1 MLFLNGSLCSV
12 QCLRRLSDLS
22 GHIFQP
28 LLLLCHLEL
37 GHSQMFF
44 SAATLSTLHIG
55 ISGSFHIVEEIV
67 LQDTVRCPQNF
78 LALGGQK
85 RIALFIQSNFGFP
98 LFTAA
103 DLHNGLLDCT
113 YKGLILAPLRP
124 ENLFFHHRD
133 IDHMKVVVI
142 HILPQSFRHG
152 SVALIGVHDGREDI
166 LLTAHNLYGSFVCV
180 GVELLGIFISA
191 VIVKVSGVHIKN
203 QFPVFH
209 RIGFQTTGG
218 DNAIGNH
225 LIEHSGIAVGGSFEV
240 DIPVGLGG
248 INILVGVAVLFSFVM
263 LLHLR
268 HIIEG
273 GQVLV
278 TGKGAV
284 DSVVSGH
291 KNQLLSVVRQTAG
304 GRGCTSCGKCNNPL

>member
-1 MLFLNGSLCSV
+1 
-12 QCLRRLSDLS
+12 
-22 GHIFQP
+22 
-28 LLLLCHLEL
+28 
-37 GHSQMFF
+37 
-44 SAATLSTLHIG
+44 
-55 ISGSFHIVEEIV
+55 
-67 LQDTVRCPQNF
+67 
-78 LALGGQK
+78 
-85 RIALFIQSNFGFP
+85 
-98 LFTAA
+98 
-103 DLHNGLLDCT
+103 
-113 YKGLILAPLRP
+113 
-124 ENLFFHHRD
+124 
-133 IDHMKVVVI
+133 MKVVMV

-152 SVALIGVHDGREDI
+152 PVAFICVHNSREDI
-166 LLTAHNLYGSFVCV
+166 LLTTHDFHGSFVCI

-209 RIGFQTTGG
+209 RIGFQTTSG
-218 DNAIGNH
+218 DDTIGNH
-225 LIEHSGIAVGGSFEV
+225 LIEHSGIAVGGSLEV

-248 INILVGVAVLFSFVM
+248 INILVGVAVLFPFVM

-268 HIIEG
+268 HIIKG